1 MERWSVIFEHLF
13 ILSTFSILAGCL
25 LANRERLRRTTR
37 RARVIAQLV
46 LVVATLAG
54 LVNLLQLFALVWP
67 SMQASLRYLLELRTF
82 FFYMSF
88 IAQTGLLA
96 LLLHYKLLAPN
107 QRIPRRILAIGA
119 HPDDVEIAC
128 GGTLAR
134 LLDEGHIVRGLV
146 LTHGEQGGNAAKRVQ
161 EARDGAAFLGMEQVT
176 LLDFPD
182 TRLAEMGNA
191 VRTAIEHEIN
201 AFQPDI
207 VLTHSS
213 HDQHQ
218 DHQVIHEATMRAG
231 RRVKTILCYE
241 SPSVTPDFK
250 PGIYVEIGD
259 YVDIKIESIREHRD
273 QQAKAYVDEDHVR
286 AQARFRG
293 GQAKTT
299 YAEGFE
305 IGRLL
310 VMEGGTL

>member
-1 MERWSVIFEHLF
+1 MDRWFVIFEHVLVLF
-13 ILSTFSILAGCL
+13 IFGILAGCVIL
-25 LANRERLRRTTR
+25 NRDRLRRTTR
-37 RARVIAQLV
+37 RARF
-46 LVVATLAG
+46 VAHFMLIVAALASA
-54 LVNLLQLFALVWP
+54 VNLIQLFI
-67 SMQASLRYLLELRTF
+67 LLEFASAHALSQLSGLRTF
-82 FFYMSF
+82 FLYVSF
-88 IAQTGLLA
+88 VAQTSLVV
-96 LLLHYKLLAPN
+96 LLLHYKMLTPK
-107 QRIPRRILAIGA
+107 RVMPRRILAIGA
-119 HPDDVEIAC
+119 HPDDFEIAC

-134 LLDEGHIVRGLV
+134 LHDEGHIVRGLV
-146 LTHGEQGGNAAKRVQ
+146 LTHGGQGGNAARRIQ
-161 EARDGAAFLGMEQVT
+161 EAQDGAEFLGMQHVT

-182 TRLAEMGNA
+182 TRLRDMENA
-191 VRTAIEHEIN
+191 VRTAIEHEISL
-201 AFQPDI
+201 FQPDI
-207 VLTHSS
+207 VLTHSN

-218 DHQVIHEATMRAG
+218 DHQVVHEATMRAG

-273 QQAKAYVDEDHVR
+273 QQSKAYVDEDHVR

-293 GQAKTT
+293 GQAKTR

-305 IGRLL
+305 IGRVL